1 MEKKHPRNDVS
12 GKRRADGMNISISSS
27 DTDINVSDNRHLIYG
42 GRNGG
47 RSAIAVCALQPSE
60 LISPA
65 EYSERSEDGVQD
77 ENLDEDVST
86 DSTITSASGLRLR
99 MARQDGKMNKH
110 NEIPLNDFNSESS
123 FQSPPEV
130 ESFTPRKRI
139 RFKTGDAEVFY
150 PPPPAVGFKFK
161 SHANQSTKRRA
172 FLNKDSKG
180 SKSRFDMM
188 KRNRMSISFM
198 GKGTLLES
206 DRGNG
211 QVNDGRDG
219 SDVDVHDDGVDG
231 HIDSAIIDDGMLP
244 VKKPK
249 PCKDRFLKNVKSK
262 IQKTTKN
269 NRLNRVYSP
278 VLIVN
283 LIDVS

>member
-1 MEKKHPRNDVS
+1 MDKKHPRNDVS

-42 GRNGG
+42 DRNGG
-47 RSAIAVCALQPSE
+47 RSAIAVCALQPAE

-65 EYSERSEDGVQD
+65 EYAERSEDGVLD
-77 ENLDEDVST
+77 ENVEDEDVST

-99 MARQDGKMNKH
+99 MAKQGGKMNKH
-110 NEIPLNDFNSESS
+110 NEIPLNDFDSESS

-130 ESFTPRKRI
+130 ESFTPKKRL
-139 RFKTGDAEVFY
+139 RFKTDEPEVFY
-150 PPPPAVGFKFK
+150 PPAVGFKFK
-161 SHANQSTKRRA
+161 SQANQSTKRRA
-172 FLNKDSKG
+172 FLNKDKKG
-180 SKSRFDMM
+180 SKPRFDHM
-188 KRNRMSISFM
+188 KRNRMSISFI
-198 GKGTLLES
+198 GKGTLLEP
-206 DRGNG
+206 DRENG

-219 SDVDVHDDGVDG
+219 SGVDVHDDGVDG
-231 HIDSAIIDDGMLP
+231 HIDSAIIDEGKLP
-244 VKKPK
+244 VKK
-249 PCKDRFLKNVKSK
+249 PCKDRFLENVKSK
-262 IQKTTKN
+262 IRKTTKN

>member
-42 GRNGG
+42 DRNGG

-65 EYSERSEDGVQD
+65 EYAERSEDGVQD
-77 ENLDEDVST
+77 ENVDDEDVST

-99 MARQDGKMNKH
+99 MAKQGGKMNKH

-130 ESFTPRKRI
+130 ESFTPKKRI
-139 RFKTGDAEVFY
+139 RFKTDEPEVFY
-150 PPPPAVGFKFK
+150 PPPAVEFKLK

-172 FLNKDSKG
+172 FLNKDKKG
-180 SKSRFDMM
+180 SKTRFDMM

-198 GKGTLLES
+198 GKGTLLDSARE
-206 DRGNG
+206 NG

-219 SDVDVHDDGVDG
+219 SGVDVHDDSGVDG
-231 HIDSAIIDDGMLP
+231 HIDSAIVDEGMLP
-244 VKKPK
+244 VKK